1 MDHDFDTLSLR
12 DLQSLLSIPSD
23 RHAHLLVEEQPRH
36 YTCREPRAAYEPRHI
51 RLRDR

>member
-23 RHAHLLVEEQPRH
+23 RHAQILCDERPRH
-36 YTCREPRAAYEPRHI
+36 YTCRETLASYEPR
-51 RLRDR
+51 RVRPRDR

>member
-23 RHAHLLVEEQPRH
+23 RHAQILLEEQPRH
-36 YTCREPRAAYEPRHI
+36 YTCRESLAAYEPRNT
-51 RLRDR
+51 RLRER